1 LRLREATIHSS
12 LGHLQIARAGYFE
25 RGTQRPLAFV
35 IDDPDA
41 IESRIARS
49 PGVLVAAR
57 RLNFFGLMNT
67 GRGEVPI
74 VGEGTQPDK
83 EAQLDASLSILS
95 GRKLTARDDFD
106 VIVGEGLAAAM
117 KVHVGDVVNLVTSTR
132 EGALNTLE
140 FKIAGIFRTLS
151 REYDARA
158 VRVPLRAAQ
167 ELLDTRGVTA
177 IVVLLSDTDQT
188 VSAAARISGS
198 LPRGYE
204 VKTWQQLADF
214 YNATAAFYRRQ
225 FAVLQLIIVVLVL
238 LGVANT
244 VNMTL
249 FERASEFG
257 IIRALGRRSRDVFG
271 LAVLETSL
279 LGAVGAV
286 LGVVLGISLALA
298 ISAIGIPMPP
308 PPNSEAGF
316 LAGIRIVPLTVLT
329 ALALGVLSSIA
340 ASLLPARKVAR
351 MPVVESLRRSV

>member
-1 LRLREATIHSS
+1 
-12 LGHLQIARAGYFE
+12 
-25 RGTQRPLAFV
+25 
-35 IDDPDA
+35 
-41 IESRIARS
+41 
-49 PGVLVAAR
+49 
-57 RLNFFGLMNT
+57 
-67 GRGEVPI
+67 
-74 VGEGTQPDK
+74 
-83 EAQLDASLSILS
+83 
-95 GRKLTARDDFD
+95 
-106 VIVGEGLAAAM
+106 M